1 LPSRLTSE
9 EVTTTHSNAAATTEA
24 TIIMCVEKKRV
35 DLFLYF
41 RLGVI
46 NLGVRLGVRVRIII
60 KNDN

>member
-1 LPSRLTSE
+1 
-9 EVTTTHSNAAATTEA
+9 
-24 TIIMCVEKKRV
+24 MCFEKRRV

-46 NLGVRLGVRVRIII
+46 NLGVRLGVGVKIII

>member
-1 LPSRLTSE
+1 MAT
-9 EVTTTHSNAAATTEA
+9 ATTEA
-24 TIIMCVEKKRV
+24 TIIMCVEKRRV